1 MGSLRTLFSGLIHLV
16 KISIFIHKRDFY
28 DSNLRKML
36 KMILTTDFK
45 FVELDQC
52 EEYPCHNNGVC
63 NNTREG
69 MGFTCICVDHYG
81 GKQCDTGI

>member
-1 MGSLRTLFSGLIHLV
+1 MTTLIP
-16 KISIFIHKRDFY
+16 
-28 DSNLRKML
+28 
-36 KMILTTDFK
+36 DFK
-45 FVELDQC
+45 LAELDQC

-69 MGFTCICVDHYG
+69 MGFMCICVEHYG